1 MVYHLQL
8 AMDGL
13 FLIFDFDLVRELDA
27 VVGVRAAEVTNPGI
41 HDFVLALEITGE
53 TVDRIEK

>member
-1 MVYHLQL
+1 
-8 AMDGL
+8 MDGL

-41 HDFVLALEITGE
+41 HDFVLALDITGE
-53 TVDRIEK
+53 TDDRIEK